1 MSQRVKTT
9 KGRDNCCHCLAS
21 QKLYGKEGLVRLYGS
36 RDDPC
41 PGSGRPPLQACG
53 GDGTPQVKQ
62 ALDGSH
68 GAGSEDHSRARGDI
82 LDGVPNTVAL
92 ETDGAG
98 VSHPTGL
105 GSILKHV
112 CKGARPACA
121 QALTTTLQEI
131 CKAPK
136 PPKCDRTCSILHPP
150 SLPNQPGLEKGT
162 I

>member
-1 MSQRVKTT
+1 MSQRVNTT
-9 KGRDNCCHCLAS
+9 KGKGNCCDCVES
-21 QKLYGKEGLVRLYGS
+21 RKVYGKEGLVRLYGS

-68 GAGSEDHSRARGDI
+68 GAGSKHHSRARGDI
-82 LDGVPNTVAL
+82 VDGVPYIVAL

-98 VSHPTGL
+98 VPHPTGL

-112 CKGARPACA
+112 CKGARPVCA
-121 QALTTTLQEI
+121 EALTTTLQEV
-131 CKAPK
+131 CKAPHSTSVWQNLFHF
-136 PPKCDRTCSILHPP
+136 PPP
-150 SLPNQPGLEKGT
+150 SLSNQPGLEKRT
-162 I
+162 T